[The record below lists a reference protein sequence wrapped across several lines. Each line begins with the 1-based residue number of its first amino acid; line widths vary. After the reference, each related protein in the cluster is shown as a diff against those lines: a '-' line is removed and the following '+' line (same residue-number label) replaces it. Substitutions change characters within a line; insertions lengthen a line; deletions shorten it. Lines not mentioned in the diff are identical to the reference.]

1 MDIALNNFTPR
12 AAQVVALAKKE
23 AVRKKNGFIGPEYL
37 LLGLIKLDEGA
48 ACQMLRKMGV
58 NLEAAHALLEEM
70 ISSRPVGEAYLDNP
84 IYTPRTKKVFALA
97 GKEAML
103 LNQTYTGT
111 EHILLALIK
120 EGDSGACKVLKQLG
134 VELENIR
141 EELRKFLDPSYKGV
155 TAAHVAEIL
164 QQEISFEG
172 QAGKVQVKLGDL
184 KCISMQL
191 ASGHS
196 INVEPKV
203 VACLVAL
210 SRGKGI
216 VSSSAL
222 LTLLDSLEAP
232 EETK

>member
-1 MDIALNNFTPR
+1 MDIALNNFPPR

-58 NLEAAHALLEEM
+58 NLEAAHALLEGM
-70 ISSRPVGEAYLDNP
+70 ISSRP
-84 IYTPRTKKVFALA
+84 VFALA

-141 EELRKFLDPSYKGV
+141 EELRKFLDPSYKG
-155 TAAHVAEIL
+155 
-164 QQEISFEG
+164 
-172 QAGKVQVKLGDL
+172 
-184 KCISMQL
+184 
-191 ASGHS
+191 
-196 INVEPKV
+196 
-203 VACLVAL
+203 
-210 SRGKGI
+210 
-216 VSSSAL
+216 
-222 LTLLDSLEAP
+222 
-232 EETK
+232 